1 MSELK
6 KVVLTGANGFI
17 GSHLAE
23 YLQGKG
29 FEVHCLVRK
38 SSNLKWIENKG
49 FVFHYTGLEDIQ
61 AMQQVFEGAK
71 YIFHLAGTVS
81 GFNYQDYYFG
91 NVTLTEN
98 LMAAALLC
106 EQKPERILVTSSLAV
121 GGPAKPDKPIKEDD
135 GFHPVSLYGKS
146 KVEQERVCQK
156 YKDKLPIT
164 IARPSVISG
173 EREVELFQ
181 FIETVNNR
189 FVPHVGFSDKYLGI
203 IHITDLIEALYAMTI
218 SPATVGEAYYLSSE
232 EVVSWRQ
239 VRDKS
244 AAILGVKPF
253 TLTLPHPVIH
263 LAGHIS
269 GFVGKIKGKAP
280 TFDAEKAKEGVKE
293 AWICSVEKAKRDF
306 GFEQKVSVEE
316 GLRRAIEWY
325 KKEGWL

>member
-1 MSELK
+1 MSDLM

-23 YLQGKG
+23 YLHEKG
-29 FEVHCLVRK
+29 FEVHCLLRS
-38 SSNLKWIENKG
+38 SSNTKWIEDKG
-49 FVFHYTGLEDIQ
+49 FVFHTCGLDDIA
-61 AMQQVFEGAK
+61 AMKDVMEGAK
-71 YIFHLAGTVS
+71 YVFHLAGTVS
-81 GFNYQDYYFG
+81 GFTYEDYAYG

-98 LMAAALLC
+98 VLSAILLC
-106 EQKPERILVTSSLAV
+106 DKRPDKILVTSSLAV
-121 GGPAKPDKPIKEDD
+121 GGPAKPGKPVKEED
-135 GFHPVSLYGKS
+135 GFHPVSLYGKA

-189 FVPHVGFSDKYLGI
+189 FVPHVGFSNKYLGI

-218 SPATVGEAYYLSSE
+218 SPATAGEAYYLSSE

-239 VRDKS
+239 VRDMC

-253 TLTLPHPVIH
+253 TLALPHPIIH

-269 GFVGKIKGKAP
+269 GFVGKMKGKAP
-280 TFDAEKAKEGVKE
+280 TFDAEKAKEGVQE

>member
-1 MSELK
+1 MSEIK

-23 YLQGKG
+23 YMHNKG
-29 FEVHCLVRK
+29 FEVHCIVRK

-49 FVFHYTGLEDIQ
+49 FIFHTCGLEDIE
-61 AMQQVFEGAK
+61 AMKNAFEGAV

-81 GFNYQDYYFG
+81 GFSYNDYYYG

-98 LMAAALLC
+98 VLSAILLC
-106 EQKPERILVTSSLAV
+106 DKKPDKVLVTSSLAV
-121 GGPAKPDKPIKEDD
+121 GGPAKKGQPISEKD
-135 GFHPVSLYGKS
+135 GFHPVSMYGKA

-181 FIETVNNR
+181 FIETVNNK

-203 IHITDLIEALYAMTI
+203 IYITDLLDALYKMTV
-218 SPATVGEAYYLSSE
+218 SEKTAGEAYYLSSE
-232 EVVSWRQ
+232 TEISWRQ
-239 VRDKS
+239 VRDIC
-244 AAILGVKPF
+244 ADILGVKPF
-253 TLTLPHPVIH
+253 TLTLPHLVIH

-269 GFVGKIKGKAP
+269 GWVGKLKGKAP
-280 TFDAEKAKEGVKE
+280 TFDAEKAKEGVQE
-293 AWICSVEKAKRDF
+293 AWTCSVEKAKQDF
-306 GFEQKVSVEE
+306 GFEQKVSIEE
-316 GLRRAIEWY
+316 GLRKAIEWY